1 MLITPGVN
9 LMKLAAV
16 IFSVCST
23 CHRQKKPRQQAPEHL
38 PPRLCSSKTAFY
50 KEPTIILATLPP

>member
-1 MLITPGVN
+1 MLKPAMLITPGVN

-23 CHRQKKPRQQAPEHL
+23 CHRQKKGRDSRHPSTCHRGCVVLKRPFIKSRQ
-38 PPRLCSSKTAFY
+38 
-50 KEPTIILATLPP
+50 